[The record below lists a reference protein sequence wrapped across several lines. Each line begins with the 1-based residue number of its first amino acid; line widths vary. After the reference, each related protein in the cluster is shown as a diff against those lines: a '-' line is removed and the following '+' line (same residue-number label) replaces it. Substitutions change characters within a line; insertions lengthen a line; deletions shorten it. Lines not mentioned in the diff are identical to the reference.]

1 MVESMSMVIIPLVNC
16 CAGDKMLKK
25 HLTSLDNQE
34 VMTEVEKHRQHE
46 SHLYIIVGVL
56 PIPIV

>member
-1 MVESMSMVIIPLVNC
+1 MSMVIIPLVNC
-16 CAGDKMLKK
+16 CAGDKMFKK

-46 SHLYIIVGVL
+46 SHLCIIVGVL
-56 PIPIV
+56 PTRIV